1 MKIEVP
7 LTVRDMTFD
16 DLPACTWSGSATHL
30 KAVGVAL
37 ERAKAGLADYLVVCP
52 PSNLPVAKGGVDYE
66 LSPGS
71 GTLWQ
76 LAVHP
81 ALQSCGIGTILI
93 AALEE
98 RIVARG
104 MSRAELGVEHDNP
117 RAKALYERLGY
128 VAFTRRAEA
137 WDAEAPSG
145 EIIRYETVCDILA
158 KEL

>member
-1 MKIEVP
+1 
-7 LTVRDMTFD
+7 MTFD

-37 ERAKAGLADYLVVCP
+37 DRAKVGVADYLVVGEEA
-52 PSNLPVAKGGVDYE
+52 VAVDYDV
-66 LSPGS
+66 SPGS

-81 ALQSCGIGTILI
+81 TLQSCGIGTILVR
-93 AALEE
+93 ALEE
-98 RIVARG
+98 RIAARG

-137 WDAEAPSG
+137 WDAEAPNG
-145 EIIRYETVCDILA
+145 EIIRYETVCDILF